1 MPTTLRARLLLA
13 ETAVNACHAAM
24 LGKVH
29 PKSPAWG
36 LVYAVQ
42 DAKRSVTDMPD
53 DKAALKIA
61 LKQIA
66 ESKPLAGAQGQYR
79 AGMEHAFRVCARI
92 ANEAVASEPTLRKPM
107 DLGNKSHLGDGVY
120 VDFDGSGSIVMTTED
135 GIEVSN
141 TIYLEPEVLRAL
153 DEYRKRL
160 NPPPP

>member
-42 DAKRSVTDMPD
+42 DAKRAAGEQKREPTDM
-53 DKAALKIA
+53 
-61 LKQIA
+61 
-66 ESKPLAGAQGQYR
+66 
-79 AGMEHAFRVCARI
+79 
-92 ANEAVASEPTLRKPM
+92 
-107 DLGNKSHLGDGVY
+107 GNKSHLGDGVY
-120 VDFDGSGSIVMTTED
+120 VDFDGSGSIVMTTEN
-135 GIEVSN
+135 GVEVSN